1 MISESEE
8 HPTIPSVESA
18 VLQNKANMM
27 AVQQWAFIMLGLSG
41 LSEGSSNTPT
51 LYGPGFDCLSA
62 FDEEVLTLETLLL
75 CNKTSTGPGFNKTE
89 IQTLDT
95 AVIQLEG
102 GNCEQFF
109 ASGYR

>member
-1 MISESEE
+1 MIS
-8 HPTIPSVESA
+8 VELWS
-18 VLQNKANMM
+18 
-27 AVQQWAFIMLGLSG
+27 FIMLGLSG
-41 LSEGSSNTPT
+41 LSEESSNTPT
-51 LYGPGFDCLSA
+51 LHGPGFECLSD
-62 FDEEVLTLETLLL
+62 FDEEVLTRETLLL

-89 IQTLDT
+89 VQTLDT